1 MEEINKFLTKAIGE
15 CWHDGNASHP
25 CTRCGLTMSMSTGY
39 HNITFLTW
47 EGFGKL
53 WEWANRQVWFGEFHY
68 WYTGKHTL
76 DLEELS
82 AFTGQLINPERF
94 AKAVVK
100 FLQEK

>member
-1 MEEINKFLTKAIGE
+1 MKELNKFLTEATGE
-15 CWHDGNASHP
+15 CCP
-25 CTRCGLTMSMSTGY
+25 KFYKTYGY
-39 HNITFLTW
+39 HRYIDFLTW

>member
-1 MEEINKFLTKAIGE
+1 MEEINKFLTKAMGD

-53 WEWANRQVWFGEFHY
+53 WTWASSELWWCRFLDSLDGPLSHY
-68 WYTGKHTL
+68 
-76 DLEELS
+76 
-82 AFTGQLINPERF
+82 INPEKF
-94 AKAVVK
+94 AKAVVHY
-100 FLQEK
+100 LQKK